1 MSFNY
6 FFCFYHSN
14 FEDVKNLSF
23 VFNSEIKNIS
33 EKLSLIHKNQH
44 DVYKAI
50 KFLLVYFVN
59 VSMLFIMC

>member
-1 MSFNY
+1 MPFNY

-44 DVYKAI
+44 DVY
-50 KFLLVYFVN
+50 
-59 VSMLFIMC
+59 